1 MKNQSGA
8 IKTNLELYRV
18 VMGGSGGYS
27 RLTGGSAHFSLHT
40 HKHCIII
47 YISTKWSYT
56 TPTLPQALP
65 LHGNKREREKGK
77 RSPSL
82 TKTMKSHMKSCVA
95 YQYHS
100 YEKNM
105 AQMLKTVGQ
114 KNSCQQK
121 YENHLLSIKA
131 FEGYVTFPISI
142 PTIHNSYN

>member
-1 MKNQSGA
+1 MKNQSGT
-8 IKTNLELYRV
+8 IKTNLELDRV
-18 VMGGSGGYS
+18 VRGVQVV
-27 RLTGGSAHFSLHT
+27 TGDSQEEVLIFRD
-40 HKHCIII
+40 KHCIII

-114 KNSCQQK
+114 KNSYQQK
-121 YENHLLSIKA
+121 FENYLLSIKA
-131 FEGYVTFPISI
+131 FKGYVTFPTSI